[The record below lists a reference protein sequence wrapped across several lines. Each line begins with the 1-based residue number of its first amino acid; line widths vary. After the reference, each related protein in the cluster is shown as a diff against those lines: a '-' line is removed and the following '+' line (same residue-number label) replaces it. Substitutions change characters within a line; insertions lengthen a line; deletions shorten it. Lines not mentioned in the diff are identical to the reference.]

1 MSARM
6 PHIIDRLF
14 SRLQGIY
21 GTAFTNKFSTGLDQA
36 GIDRGMANAK
46 SVWADELAG
55 FADNLDAIGYALKNT
70 DPKFPPSSREFL
82 ALCRMA
88 PKKEAPAICY
98 TPTAEDRQRTR
109 EAAEAAAK
117 ALKPKVSDG
126 IDRHWATHPR
136 SALHLKMIFDA
147 AKRDQ
152 RFAPCVAEMVADRI
166 CTEGGELLKQYRDQ
180 QFQQVS
186 RP

>member
-21 GTAFTNKFSTGLDQA
+21 GTAFTNKFSTGLDQS

-46 SVWADELAG
+46 AVWADDLAG
-55 FADNLDAIGYALKNT
+55 FSDNMEAISYALKNL

-88 PKKEAPAICY
+88 PKKEAPAIGY

-109 EAAEAAAK
+109 EAADAAAK

-136 SALHLKMIFDA
+136 SALQLKMIFDA

-152 RFAPCVAEMVADRI
+152 RFESCVAEMVADGI
-166 CTEGGELLKQYRDQ
+166 CTVDGHLLKQYRDQ
-180 QFQQVS
+180 QFFKVAA
-186 RP
+186 

>member
-21 GTAFTNKFSTGLDQA
+21 GTAFTNKFSTGLDQS

-46 SVWADELAG
+46 AVWADDLAG
-55 FADNLDAIGYALKNT
+55 FSDNMEAISYALKNL

-88 PKKEAPAICY
+88 PKKETPAIGY
-98 TPTAEDRQRTR
+98 TPTLEDRQRTR
-109 EAAEAAAK
+109 AAAEAAAK
-117 ALKPKVSDG
+117 ALKPTVSDG

-136 SALHLKMIFDA
+136 SALQLKMIFDA

-152 RFAPCVAEMVADRI
+152 RFSPCVAEMVADGI
-166 CTEGGELLKQYRDQ
+166 CTEDGHLLKQYRDQ
-180 QFQQVS
+180 QFFKVAA
-186 RP
+186 